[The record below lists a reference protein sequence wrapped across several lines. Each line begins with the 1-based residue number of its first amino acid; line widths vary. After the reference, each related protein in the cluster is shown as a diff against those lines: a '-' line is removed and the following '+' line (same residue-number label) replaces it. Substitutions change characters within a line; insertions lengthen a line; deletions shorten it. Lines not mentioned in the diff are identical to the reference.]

1 MGPGLSKNILNI
13 EGLIESGTLAK
24 WWSYVYGRNVPK
36 VIAHLTS
43 FNVCDHYGTRVRG
56 RYLVHPVHVLTFVAI
71 MELGLD
77 ISHA

>member
-24 WWSYVYGRNVPK
+24 CWSYVYGRNVW
-36 VIAHLTS
+36 
-43 FNVCDHYGTRVRG
+43 DDYGTRFGG
-56 RYLVHPVHVLTFVAI
+56 RYLVHPVHVLMFVAI
-71 MELGLD
+71 MVLELD